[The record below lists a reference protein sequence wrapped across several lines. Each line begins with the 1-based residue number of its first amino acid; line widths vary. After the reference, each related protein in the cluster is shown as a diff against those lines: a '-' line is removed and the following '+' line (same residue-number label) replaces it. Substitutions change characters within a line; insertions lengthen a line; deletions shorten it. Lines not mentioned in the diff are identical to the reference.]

1 MDEAQGGGECEAD
14 VATVTAKT
22 GSRAVEA
29 GDVAMVAARTGS
41 RAAILSG
48 QQRSTAVGS
57 IGLSSASLCDCFAEK
72 GLARARTLLGNPLS
86 FIYEVKPVVWDFK

>member
-41 RAAILSG
+41 RAAI
-48 QQRSTAVGS
+48 AVR
-57 IGLSSASLCDCFAEK
+57 AAEK
-72 GLARARTLLGNPLS
+72 HSRGKDR
-86 FIYEVKPVVWDFK
+86 PVFSLTETIEEILYHNDTVVGKD

>member
-41 RAAILSG
+41 RAAI
-48 QQRSTAVGS
+48 AVR
-57 IGLSSASLCDCFAEK
+57 AAEK
-72 GLARARTLLGNPLS
+72 HSRGKDRPVFSLTLRLRRGEGS
-86 FIYEVKPVVWDFK
+86 SSS